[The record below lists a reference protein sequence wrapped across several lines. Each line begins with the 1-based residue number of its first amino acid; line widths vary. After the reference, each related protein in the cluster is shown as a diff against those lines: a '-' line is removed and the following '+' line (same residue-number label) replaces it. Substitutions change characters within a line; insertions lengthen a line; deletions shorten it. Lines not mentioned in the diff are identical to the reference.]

1 MPATALALAILAVAS
16 SLVLVLRQQRHMR
29 RHLQQAQQHQH
40 SLQQALKHLEA
51 RAFAQAATVAQSL
64 PGTLGSALAEMARS
78 QAQVEQAAEMRNWHA
93 EGMARFSDVLR
104 QHSQLKD
111 LSNALISEVCKYLKA
126 QQGVL
131 FLLKDIQGN
140 ELQVAGTFVS
150 GQVAALL
157 HDLNQGGLVE
167 QVRRDSQPVH
177 LKEVP
182 PGYVAVKSGLGEA
195 HPAELLLVP
204 VLFEHKLLGVLEL
217 ATFQPLRAEDLAL
230 AQELA
235 DKSAAT
241 FFNLMNAEQT
251 TIMLEESQQ
260 LAFQLGEQTTAIRQA
275 SEEMRI
281 KDRAITSSSSSII
294 IVDAQ
299 APNMP
304 IQYVNP
310 AFEQTTGWKLEEVIG
325 KNCRFLQGHDTEQE
339 GLKQLRV
346 AMKAREP
353 CTVVLRNFRKDGT
366 MFWNELSI
374 SPVQDE
380 YGDVTHYVGVQ
391 NDIGDR
397 VLLEEAQEQ
406 MRALNENLE
415 EMVQDR
421 TAELEHTLAELQS
434 TQHRMVQSEKL
445 ASLGQLIAGVA
456 HEINTPLAAVKASVE
471 NMSDFLPQTLNA
483 LPPLMAEMDET
494 TRGCFQQVVETAMKN
509 SGELSTRDER
519 KLRKELE
526 TTLQEMNIPQPKDK
540 ARALLGAGVRQAE
553 GLEALLPILS
563 HTKAEEIL
571 RTAYH
576 IAQLRN
582 NMNII
587 GHAAEKTRKT
597 VYALKSYSHFQ
608 QEDRMELMDLNES
621 LDVVLTLY
629 HNQLKHGIAVETNF
643 QSGIPRMLGY
653 SDELGQ
659 VWTNII
665 HNAAQAMQY
674 DGKLTLHTRMDGEIA
689 IVSIADN
696 GPGIP
701 QDVLPRIFEPFF
713 TTKPQGEGT
722 GLGLDIC
729 KKIIEK
735 HSGEVEVET
744 GPSGT
749 TFTVRLP
756 IRTSHD
762 QLDIP
767 EEVEMVDA
775 IIAQA
780 GIPAAAESV
789 HNEVPPQTEPE
800 N

>member
-1 MPATALALAILAVAS
+1 MRNQTLTLTQALPPLALLALAGGLLGLGYTSLFTHWLYLPADYADWVPATALALAILAVAS

-310 AFEQTTGWKLEEVIG
+310 AFEQT
-325 KNCRFLQGHDTEQE
+325 
-339 GLKQLRV
+339 
-346 AMKAREP
+346 
-353 CTVVLRNFRKDGT
+353 
-366 MFWNELSI
+366 
-374 SPVQDE
+374 
-380 YGDVTHYVGVQ
+380 
-391 NDIGDR
+391 
-397 VLLEEAQEQ
+397 
-406 MRALNENLE
+406 
-415 EMVQDR
+415 
-421 TAELEHTLAELQS
+421 
-434 TQHRMVQSEKL
+434 
-445 ASLGQLIAGVA
+445 
-456 HEINTPLAAVKASVE
+456 
-471 NMSDFLPQTLNA
+471 
-483 LPPLMAEMDET
+483 
-494 TRGCFQQVVETAMKN
+494 
-509 SGELSTRDER
+509 
-519 KLRKELE
+519 
-526 TTLQEMNIPQPKDK
+526 
-540 ARALLGAGVRQAE
+540 
-553 GLEALLPILS
+553 
-563 HTKAEEIL
+563 
-571 RTAYH
+571 
-576 IAQLRN
+576 
-582 NMNII
+582 
-587 GHAAEKTRKT
+587 
-597 VYALKSYSHFQ
+597 
-608 QEDRMELMDLNES
+608 
-621 LDVVLTLY
+621 
-629 HNQLKHGIAVETNF
+629 
-643 QSGIPRMLGY
+643 
-653 SDELGQ
+653 
-659 VWTNII
+659 
-665 HNAAQAMQY
+665 
-674 DGKLTLHTRMDGEIA
+674 
-689 IVSIADN
+689 
-696 GPGIP
+696 
-701 QDVLPRIFEPFF
+701 
-713 TTKPQGEGT
+713 
-722 GLGLDIC
+722 
-729 KKIIEK
+729 
-735 HSGEVEVET
+735 
-744 GPSGT
+744 
-749 TFTVRLP
+749 
-756 IRTSHD
+756 
-762 QLDIP
+762 
-767 EEVEMVDA
+767 
-775 IIAQA
+775 
-780 GIPAAAESV
+780 
-789 HNEVPPQTEPE
+789 
-800 N
+800 